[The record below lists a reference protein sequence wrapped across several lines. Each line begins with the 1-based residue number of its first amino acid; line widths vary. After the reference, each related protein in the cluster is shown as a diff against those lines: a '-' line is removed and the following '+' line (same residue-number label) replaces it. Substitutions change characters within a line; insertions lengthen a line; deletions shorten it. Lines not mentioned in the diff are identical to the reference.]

1 MNMSSK
7 HILYFYLVLSAGFYL
22 GFIRF
27 FGSLIGVGGAHGDFE
42 AAAAG
47 NPINQASALLLLL
60 MSIMLI
66 LKSPRINI
74 RDFLSQGW
82 IWLLLI
88 VFFAASILWSATP
101 FITLRRV
108 VAFSTL
114 VLVGFVLVNAF
125 TPRSLLSFIANAI
138 VAAVVIGVFYH
149 LLSGQNIAFGLTDRS
164 AGLRGIFSD
173 KNAAARVY
181 AYGLILF
188 IGLGK
193 YKKKSEIIR
202 LSILLLAVLL
212 SQSASAV
219 ILAFLGCSLIFT
231 FKFFRGKNKKQNA
244 TRIII
249 IMIVLVSG
257 ALIAGAL
264 YEYLLELLG
273 RDSNLT
279 NRAIIWELLTPFLES
294 KPVLGYGFGSF
305 WASDDVSPFL
315 ERWGF
320 IGNSH
325 SGYFE
330 AMLNGGLVG
339 FCLLI
344 ALMSLFAK
352 YALSNYASRQSY
364 KDYSELVLAILISQA
379 VLNYIGFIIL
389 NHNSVDMY
397 VFLLAFFTSAIQFKG
412 RNYS

>member
-1 MNMSSK
+1 
-7 HILYFYLVLSAGFYL
+7 
-22 GFIRF
+22 
-27 FGSLIGVGGAHGDFE
+27 
-42 AAAAG
+42 
-47 NPINQASALLLLL
+47 
-60 MSIMLI
+60 
-66 LKSPRINI
+66 
-74 RDFLSQGW
+74 
-82 IWLLLI
+82 
-88 VFFAASILWSATP
+88 
-101 FITLRRV
+101 
-108 VAFSTL
+108 
-114 VLVGFVLVNAF
+114 
-125 TPRSLLSFIANAI
+125 
-138 VAAVVIGVFYH
+138 VAAVVIGVFYQ

-202 LSILLLAVLL
+202 LSILLLAVML

-305 WASDDVSPFL
+305 WASDYVSPFL

-330 AMLNGGLVG
+330 TMLNGGLVG
-339 FCLLI
+339 LCLLI
-344 ALMSLFAK
+344 ALISLFAK
-352 YALSNYASRQSY
+352 YALSNYALRQSY
-364 KDYSELVLAILISQA
+364 KDYSELLLAILISQA